1 MGTVSLEKIYKEVVH
16 LQRDMNFIKK
26 VIAED
31 FELSDGA
38 KKELKE
44 ARVTPVE
51 EYTSQEDVEKEF
63 L

>member
-1 MGTVSLEKIYKEVVH
+1 MGTISLERIHKELVH
-16 LQRDMNFIKK
+16 LQKDMEFVKK

-31 FELSDGA
+31 FELSDEA

-44 ARVTPVE
+44 ARATPTE
-51 EYTSQEDVEKEF
+51 EFTSQEEMEKEF

>member
-1 MGTVSLEKIYKEVVH
+1 MKTVSLEKIYNQVLN
-16 LQRDMNFIKK
+16 LQKDMNFVKK

-31 FELSDGA
+31 FELSDEA

-44 ARVTPVE
+44 ARATPID
-51 EYTSQEDVEKEF
+51 EYTSQEDMEKEF

>member
-1 MGTVSLEKIYKEVVH
+1 MATVSLEKIYDGLMD
-16 LQRDMNFIKK
+16 LQRDMAFVKK

-31 FELSDGA
+31 FELSDEA

-44 ARVTPVE
+44 ARATPKG
-51 EYTSQEDVEKEF
+51 EYINQEVIEKDF

>member
-1 MGTVSLEKIYKEVVH
+1 
-16 LQRDMNFIKK
+16 

-31 FELSDGA
+31 FELSDEA

-44 ARVTPVE
+44 ARATPSE
-51 EYTSQEDVEKEF
+51 EFISQEDIEKEF